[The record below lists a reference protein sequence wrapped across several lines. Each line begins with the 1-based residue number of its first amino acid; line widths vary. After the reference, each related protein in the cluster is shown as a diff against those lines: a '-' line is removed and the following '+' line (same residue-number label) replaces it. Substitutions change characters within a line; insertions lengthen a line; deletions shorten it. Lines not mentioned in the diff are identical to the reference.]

1 MAIKIEPYT
10 PDWEP
15 AVGQFNRRLEPQ
27 KLAVT
32 FRFPERH
39 VSHWLPPAPGRR
51 IFQEQFLAIEDGTT
65 VRGGFILKTQDVA
78 IDGQLHTV
86 ANLQLPLSE
95 GIVNPQYNFVGVQLV
110 LAALRRQ
117 PLLYSLGLGGLDNPY
132 PRLLKGL
139 GWSLSLVPF
148 LFRVARPSR
157 FFRQVPR
164 LRATTARRLAS
175 DLLAFSGAG
184 WIGLKT
190 AQALT
195 ARRAKPNP
203 DPTCQVE
210 VVERFDSWAN
220 EVWEAARAS
229 YALVPARDRD
239 TLEALY
245 GTGEFPGLIVLRM
258 TRSGQT
264 IGWAAVLD
272 TPMKGHRHFGD
283 LRVGTIA
290 DGFASPAAAASVLAG
305 ATSFLEDRGV
315 DLIVS
320 NQLHH
325 AWIDGLRAAGFL
337 AGPSNF
343 ALALSKPLAAQL
355 GADPQRLGASHI
367 NRGDGDGPIN
377 L

>member
-1 MAIKIEPYT
+1 MAIRIEPYT

-15 AVGQFNRRLEPQ
+15 AVGQFNQRLQPQ
-27 KLAVT
+27 QLAVT

-39 VSHWLPPAPGRR
+39 VPHWLPPSPGRR
-51 IFQEQFLAIEDGTT
+51 IFQEQFLAVEDGTT

-78 IDGQLHTV
+78 LDGQIHTV

-95 GIVNPQYNFVGVQLV
+95 GIVNPQYSFVGVQLV
-110 LAALRRQ
+110 MAALRRQ
-117 PLLYSLGLGGLDNPY
+117 PLLYSLGMGGLDNPY

-148 LFRVARPSR
+148 LFRVVHPSR
-157 FFRQVPR
+157 FFRRLPR
-164 LRATTARRLAS
+164 LRTTPARRLAG

-190 AQALT
+190 AQGLA
-195 ARRAKPNP
+195 ARRVRPSQ
-203 DPTCQVE
+203 DRRCQVE
-210 VVERFDSWAN
+210 VVPRFDSWAD
-220 EVWEAARAS
+220 EIWSAAQAS
-229 YALVPARDRD
+229 YALVPVRDRD

-245 GTGEFPGLIVLRM
+245 GSGQFPGLIILKM
-258 TRSGQT
+258 TRDNRT

-283 LRVGTIA
+283 LRVGAIA
-290 DGFASPAAAASVLAG
+290 DGFASTDDAPTVLAAASA
-305 ATSFLEDRGV
+305 FLEDRGV

-320 NQLHH
+320 NQLHR
-325 AWIDGLRAAGFL
+325 AWIEGLKAAGFL
-337 AGPSNF
+337 EGPSNF
-343 ALALSKPLAAQL
+343 ALALSKKLAAQL
-355 GADPQRLGASHI
+355 GTDPQRLGASYF